1 MSRAHVAAGLCRAE
15 CAIFFFG
22 SIFEDATMKL
32 TAQVT
37 RFPQLKAFLLA
48 AGTLFMANSLPL
60 QAAQDSQPADWPQS
74 ASDLKPDPAI
84 LFGSLPNGMR
94 YAIVKNATPAGQVAL
109 RLRIASGSLRESDA
123 QQGLA
128 HLLEH
133 MAFKGSTHVPQGE
146 MIKILQR
153 KGLAF
158 GPDTN
163 AFTGQRQT
171 VYMLDLPEADADT
184 TDTGLMLLRETASE
198 LTLDAGALES
208 ERGVVLSEERLRD
221 TPQYRAFMARTKLLL
236 EGQLAARRFPIGK
249 VDVIRN
255 APVSLI
261 RDYYRDNYRPERA
274 TLIAVGD
281 TDPAVMEAKIK
292 ALFGDWKAV
301 GEATPDPDIG
311 ETNEQGLR
319 AQYVVEPG
327 SGTKV
332 EIAWAHPYDDVL
344 DTEAKRREELVDSL
358 GLAVLRRRFN
368 ALAGG
373 QTPPFLGAGAS
384 FGNLMRS
391 VKVASVTASS
401 KEGGWREALAALD
414 QEQRCIVAFGVRQEE
429 LDREIAVQRKNYEQ
443 WAAGAA
449 TRQTKDLA
457 SSLVNMIDQNRVFA
471 QPADDLARFER
482 AAKTVT
488 VAEVNAALVR
498 IFTGAGPLVLVISPD
513 PIDGGDQALAAEYK
527 KAHASEVSAT
537 KEDEALVWPY
547 ESFGPTG
554 AVAERTEIVDLGLT
568 AVSFANGVR
577 LNVKPTSFKSSEIL
591 VNVRVGNGRI
601 DLKKDSPVW
610 LTEAFIEGGLKSM
623 TEQNMARVLA
633 GKAFSAR
640 LSLGDGAFVLDGRTR
655 PEDLIVELQVL
666 AAYVVDPAY
675 RSDAIKRQ
683 RAKQLS
689 RLTQMGSTP
698 SGVDARDRERLLHLG
713 DARWGTPLREEVE
726 SAKAA
731 SLRAMLG
738 GPLSAGPIEVTIVG
752 DITPDAAILASSQTF
767 GALSARPAPAL
778 PPGEP
783 SIAFPAATST
793 PVERTHAGRADASIA
808 YVAWK
813 TDDFFAEPSGASSL
827 VLAAEVLKSRLTD
840 QIRVAEGATYSPR
853 AGSFASTVSR
863 GYGYVWCSVET
874 PPDKIASFFAN
885 VSRITAD
892 MRANGVTA
900 DELLR
905 AKTPIVERLKKAQVS
920 NDYWLHELAGSQADP
935 RRLDRLRTVFTRYG
949 GIGAD
954 DIKRVTSA
962 YLTNDR
968 AWKFVIVPDSNE
980 VTSTSGGDVLSEPQE

>member
-1 MSRAHVAAGLCRAE
+1 
-15 CAIFFFG
+15 
-22 SIFEDATMKL
+22 MKL
-32 TAQVT
+32 KPQVT
-37 RFPQLKAFLLA
+37 KLPQRAALMLA
-48 AGTLFMANSLPL
+48 AGTLFMANSLTL
-60 QAAQDSQPADWPQS
+60 QAAQDGQPEAWPQS

-94 YAIVKNATPAGQVAL
+94 YAIVKNATPVGQVAL

-163 AFTGQRQT
+163 AFTGQTQT
-171 VYMLDLPEADADT
+171 VYMLDLPKADADT
-184 TDTGLMLLRETASE
+184 IDTGLMLLRETASE
-198 LTLDAGALES
+198 LTLNADALES

-221 TPQYRAFMARTKLLL
+221 TPQYRAYTARTKLLL
-236 EGQLAARRFPIGK
+236 QGQLAATRFPIGK

-261 RDYYRDNYRPERA
+261 RDYYRDNYRPDRA

-281 TDPAVMEAKIK
+281 TDPATMEAKIK
-292 ALFGDWKAV
+292 ALFSDWIAA
-301 GEATPDPDIG
+301 GEATPEPDLG
-311 ETNEQGLR
+311 ETKQQGLR
-319 AQYVVEPG
+319 VQYVVEPG

-332 EIAWAHPYDDVL
+332 EIAWVQPYDSAP

-358 GLAVLRRRFN
+358 GLAVLKRRFS
-368 ALAGG
+368 ALVAGKD
-373 QTPPFLGAGAS
+373 PPFLGAGAS

-391 VKVASVTASS
+391 AKLASVTASS

-414 QEQRCIVAFGVRQEE
+414 QEQRRIVAFGVRQEE

-449 TRQTKDLA
+449 TRQTKDFA
-457 SSLVNMIDQNRVFA
+457 SSLVDIIDQNRVYA
-471 QPADDLARFER
+471 APADNLARFER
-482 AAKTVT
+482 AVKTVT
-488 VAEVNAALVR
+488 VAEVDVALVR
-498 IFTGAGPLVLVISPD
+498 MFTGAGPLVQVISPD
-513 PIDGGDQALAAEYK
+513 PLEGGDEALAAEYK
-527 KAHASEVSAT
+527 KAHASEVSAPNAG
-537 KEDEALVWPY
+537 EALVWPY

-554 AVAERTEIVDLGLT
+554 AVAERNEIADLGVT
-568 AVSFANGVR
+568 AVRFVNGVR
-577 LNVKPTSFKSSEIL
+577 LSVKPTSFKSSEIL

-610 LTEAFIEGGLKSM
+610 LTEAFIEGGLKSI

-633 GKAFSAR
+633 GKSFGAR
-640 LSLGDGAFVLDGRTR
+640 LRVDDGAFVLDGRTR
-655 PEDLIVELQVL
+655 PQDLAVELQVL
-666 AAYVVDPAY
+666 AAYVIDPAY
-675 RSDAIKRQ
+675 RSEAIKRE

-689 RLTQMGSTP
+689 RLAQMGATP

-726 SAKAA
+726 TAKAA
-731 SLRAMLG
+731 SLKSMLQ
-738 GPLSAGPIEVTIVG
+738 GPLATGAIEVTIIG
-752 DITPDAAILASSQTF
+752 DVTPDVVIEAVSETF
-767 GALSARPAPAL
+767 GALSPRPAPAL
-778 PPGEP
+778 PAGEP
-783 SIAFPAATST
+783 SIDFPAATST
-793 PVERTHAGRADASIA
+793 PVERTHAGRTDASIA

-813 TDDFFAEPSGASSL
+813 TDDFFSDPSRSSTL

-840 QIRVAEGATYSPR
+840 QIRVAEGATYSPS
-853 AGSFASTVSR
+853 AGSFASYVFR

-892 MRANGVTA
+892 MRTNSVIA

-905 AKTPIVERLKKAQVS
+905 AKAPIVEKLKRAQLS
-920 NDYWLHELAGSQADP
+920 NEYWLQELAGSQADP
-935 RRLDRLRTVFTRYG
+935 RRLDRPRAGLTRYE
-949 GIGAD
+949 GISAD
-954 DIKRVTSA
+954 DINRVAAA
-962 YLTNDR
+962 YLTDNR
-968 AWKFVIVPDSNE
+968 AWKFVVAPGSKE
-980 VTSTSGGDVLSEPQE
+980 ASSTPGGDMLSQPQE